1 MAKKPKKA
9 VATNGDRS
17 LSTNRRAFHNY
28 EIMERYEAGLV
39 LTGSEIK
46 SLRGGRIDF
55 TDAYARPDGREL
67 WLLNTHIPHYGP
79 ASIYNH
85 DPDRPR
91 KLLLHRAQIVE
102 LGSQVAQK
110 GLTIVPLRIYIRN
123 HVAKVELGLAR
134 GKRQYDKRQTLIER
148 DMDRDAQRAVRTAR
162 S

>member
-1 MAKKPKKA
+1 MAKRKTAAA
-9 VATNGDRS
+9 VNGDRS
-17 LSTNRRAFHNY
+17 LSVNRRAFHNY
-28 EIMERYEAGLV
+28 EILERYEAGLV

-46 SLRGGRIDF
+46 SLRGGRVDF
-55 TDAYARPDGREL
+55 TDAYARPDGGEL
-67 WLLNTHIPHYGP
+67 WLMNTHIPHYGP
-79 ASIYNH
+79 AGIYNH

-91 KLLLHRAQIVE
+91 KLLLHRAQIAE
-102 LGSQVAQK
+102 LASQVAQK